1 MKYDT
6 LLFDADG
13 TLLDFELAEHDAFIS
28 AMAKFGVVADDYTI
42 SIYSKINDALWKK
55 LERKEIERE
64 VLKVRRFEEFA
75 SALGFDYD
83 ATKVAR
89 TYENELSKQSHLL
102 GNALEVCTELSSKC
116 RLYIIT
122 NGFKMIQEGR
132 IQGSPIYP
140 LFSQVFI
147 SEDIGCDKPS
157 PQYFEAVKKAIPN
170 FCADKTLVIGDSLT
184 SDIRCGID
192 AGIPVCWFNPKHN
205 QAPADMNIDYEIDDL
220 QKVLEILK
228 EKGEC

>member
-28 AMAKFGVVADDYTI
+28 AMAQFGINADEGTI
-42 SIYSKINDALWKK
+42 SVYSKLNDALWKK

-64 VLKVRRFEEFA
+64 VLKVRRFEELA
-75 SALGFDYD
+75 SALAVDYD

-89 TYENELSKQSHLL
+89 TYENELSNQPHLL
-102 GNALEVCTELSSKC
+102 GNALEVCAELSSKC

-132 IQGSPIYP
+132 IHRSPIYP
-140 LFSQVFI
+140 LFSNVFI
-147 SEDIGCDKPS
+147 SEEVGYDKPAL
-157 PQYFEAVKKAIPN
+157 QYFEAVKNAIPN
-170 FCADKTLVIGDSLT
+170 FCAEKTLVIGDSLT
-184 SDIRCGID
+184 SDIRGGID
-192 AGIPVCWFNPKHN
+192 AGIPVCWFNPKHKH
-205 QAPADMNIDYEIDDL
+205 APVDMNIDYVIDDL
-220 QKVLEILK
+220 ACLVDIIK
-228 EKGEC
+228 

>member
-28 AMAKFGVVADDYTI
+28 AMARFGIIADDDTI
-42 SIYSKINDALWKK
+42 SIYSKLNDALWKK
-55 LERKEIERE
+55 LERKEIERD
-64 VLKVRRFEEFA
+64 VLKVRRFEELA
-75 SALGFDYD
+75 SALGVDYD

-102 GNALEVCTELSSKC
+102 GNAFEVCTKLASKC

-132 IQGSPIYP
+132 IYNSPIYP
-140 LFSQVFI
+140 LFSRIFI
-147 SEDIGCDKPS
+147 SEEIGCDKPS
-157 PQYFEAVKKAIPN
+157 PKYFEAVKKAIPV
-170 FCADKTLVIGDSLT
+170 FCAKHTLVIGDSLT
-184 SDIRCGID
+184 SDIRGGID
-192 AGIPVCWFNPKHN
+192 AGIPVCWFNPKHKPIP
-205 QAPADMNIDYEIDDL
+205 QNIDIDYIIDDL
-220 QKVLEILK
+220 EMLIEITK
-228 EKGEC
+228 

>member
-13 TLLDFELAEHDAFIS
+13 TLFDFELAEHDAFIS
-28 AMAKFGVVADDYTI
+28 AMAKFGIVADDDTI

-64 VLKVRRFEEFA
+64 VLKVRRFEELA
-75 SALGFDYD
+75 STLGADYD

-102 GNALEVCTELSSKC
+102 GNALEVCTELASNC

-132 IQGSPIYP
+132 IQHSPIYP

-157 PQYFEAVKKAIPN
+157 PQYFDAVKCAIPD
-170 FCADKTLVIGDSLT
+170 FCAAKTLVIGDSLT
-184 SDIRCGID
+184 SDIRGGID
-192 AGIPVCWFNPKHN
+192 AGIPVCWFNPKN
-205 QAPADMNIDYEIDDL
+205 KQAPVDMNIDYVIDDL
-220 QKVLEILK
+220 ACLADIIK
-228 EKGEC
+228 

>member
-28 AMAKFGVVADDYTI
+28 AMARFGIIADDDTI
-42 SIYSKINDALWKK
+42 SIYSKLNDALWKK
-55 LERKEIERE
+55 LERKEIERD
-64 VLKVRRFEEFA
+64 VLKVRRFEELA
-75 SALGFDYD
+75 SALGVDYD

-102 GNALEVCTELSSKC
+102 GNALEVCTELASKC

-132 IQGSPIYP
+132 IQHSPIYP
-140 LFSQVFI
+140 LFSKVFI

-157 PQYFEAVKKAIPN
+157 PQYFDAVKCAIPD
-170 FCADKTLVIGDSLT
+170 FCAAKTLVIGDSLT
-184 SDIRCGID
+184 SDIRGGID
-192 AGIPVCWFNPKHN
+192 AGIPVCWFNPKHK
-205 QAPADMNIDYEIDDL
+205 QAPADMNIDYVIDDL
-220 QKVLEILK
+220 ACLADIIK
-228 EKGEC
+228 